1 MRPRLRTLVPLLA
14 CAARAARPGSGKPV
28 KNLWATVNR
37 CDTPT
42 SPNTIGVRASMPGT
56 KYRSRLYMRFRI
68 QFWSATRQSFV
79 DTDSSSRW
87 LRVGDG
93 RAAATQSGFNFRF
106 DDPPEGEQ
114 FVLRGVVQYR
124 YTRCAGARRQGQ
136 AALAGR
142 EAVRAAH
149 PLGPAQRA
157 VGGPARVL
165 LLDVHRQAG
174 NRRGSFVI
182 TASTPSAS
190 RRAICFASST
200 VHT

>member
-1 MRPRLRTLVPLLA
+1 MRLGPRLLVPLLA
-14 CAARAARPGSGKPV
+14 VPFLLAPAPAGAAKPV
-28 KNLWATVNR
+28 KHLWSTVNR
-37 CDTPT
+37 CDTPG

-124 YTRCAGARRQGQ
+124 YTAKRKRKGKRRWRVVKQYERITRSGQRNVQSADPVGASFTMC
-136 AALAGR
+136 
-142 EAVRAAH
+142 V
-149 PLGPAQRA
+149 
-157 VGGPARVL
+157 V
-165 LLDVHRQAG
+165 
-174 NRRGSFVI
+174 RRGTGEGHS
-182 TASTPSAS
+182 
-190 RRAICFASST
+190 
-200 VHT
+200 

>member
-1 MRPRLRTLVPLLA
+1 MRRGLRTLVPLLGA
-14 CAARAARPGSGKPV
+14 STLLILPAPAPAKPV

-37 CDTPT
+37 CDTPV
-42 SPNTIGVRASMPGT
+42 SPNTVGVRASMPGT

-106 DDPPEGEQ
+106 DDPPAGEQ

-124 YTRCAGARRQGQ
+124 
-136 AALAGR
+136 
-142 EAVRAAH
+142 
-149 PLGPAQRA
+149 
-157 VGGPARVL
+157 
-165 LLDVHRQAG
+165 
-174 NRRGSFVI
+174 
-182 TASTPSAS
+182 
-190 RRAICFASST
+190 
-200 VHT
+200 

>member
-1 MRPRLRTLVPLLA
+1 MRRGLRTLVPLLGA
-14 CAARAARPGSGKPV
+14 STLLILPAPAPAKPV

-37 CDTPT
+37 CDTPV
-42 SPNTIGVRASMPGT
+42 SPNTVGVRASMPGT

-106 DDPPEGEQ
+106 DDPPAGEQ

-124 YTRCAGARRQGQ
+124 YTALRRGKGGKGKRRWRIVKQYERLTRSGQRNVQSADPAGASF
-136 AALAGR
+136 
-142 EAVRAAH
+142 VMCI
-149 PLGPAQRA
+149 
-157 VGGPARVL
+157 V
-165 LLDVHRQAG
+165 
-174 NRRGSFVI
+174 RRGTGEGRS
-182 TASTPSAS
+182 
-190 RRAICFASST
+190 
-200 VHT
+200 